1 MSGFPRVTTVEE
13 TVPRYEDRLR
23 RDPEFCL
30 REMSRFFMKKGALY
44 KTLREL
50 VRRLDRARIPYA
62 IVGAMAL
69 PVYGVVRATED
80 IHLLLTEDGLRRF
93 RERFLG
99 RGFVPAFAGATRSFR
114 FAETGVRI
122 DIVVTGEYPGDGRP
136 KAVRFPDPQE
146 ACIESGGVR
155 YVSLEKLIELKLA
168 SGMSAPHRLQDLAD
182 VLRLIPEARLPLE
195 FAERL
200 DPSVR
205 ETYRDLWQKA
215 QGAP

>member
-23 RDPEFCL
+23 RGPEFCL

-146 ACIESGGVR
+146 ACIPGVR
-155 YVSLEKLIELKLA
+155 VFQWPGSVFGARCSALGADPVPGPGFQVPGTRNLEPGTGYLSSKNPHTGYA
-168 SGMSAPHRLQDLAD
+168 SSPAACG
-182 VLRLIPEARLPLE
+182 
-195 FAERL
+195 
-200 DPSVR
+200 
-205 ETYRDLWQKA
+205 T
-215 QGAP
+215 

>member
-114 FAETGVRI
+114 FAETGVRNRHRR
-122 DIVVTGEYPGDGRP
+122 DGR
-136 KAVRFPDPQE
+136 
-146 ACIESGGVR
+146 
-155 YVSLEKLIELKLA
+155 
-168 SGMSAPHRLQDLAD
+168 
-182 VLRLIPEARLPLE
+182 IPRRRSP
-195 FAERL
+195 
-200 DPSVR
+200 
-205 ETYRDLWQKA
+205 
-215 QGAP
+215 